1 MTIHRSRPAVAALA
15 LFAILAMRAPLA
27 ATGVDGAPVARE
39 MIRSELY
46 FAEVDA
52 AQWDDFLA
60 TVVTPRFP
68 DGLSWYDVHGQWRGP
83 DGKPAKLPSRIVVIL
98 HADNA
103 ANERAL
109 DEIGRRFKQ
118 RFGYSVLRATQAV
131 RASDPD
137 WTEQRVRDNPQLSP
151 AAH

>member
-1 MTIHRSRPAVAALA
+1 MRTIL
-15 LFAILAMRAPLA
+15 LAILSTLGSLSSTQA
-27 ATGVDGAPVARE
+27 ATPAEEAAPVSRA

-46 FAEVDA
+46 FAAVDA

-60 TVVTPRFP
+60 TVVTPLFP
-68 DGLSWYDVHGQWRGP
+68 DGLSWYDVHGQWRGTS
-83 DGKPAKLPSRIVVIL
+83 GKPEKLPSRIVIVL

-103 ANERAL
+103 TNERAL
-109 DEIGRRFKQ
+109 DEVGRRFKQ
-118 RFGYSVLRATQAV
+118 RFGYSVLRASEAV

-151 AAH
+151 AH

>member
-1 MTIHRSRPAVAALA
+1 MRIACFALA
-15 LFAILAMRAPLA
+15 LA
-27 ATGVDGAPVARE
+27 AALPSAHVQAASAADAAPVSHA

-46 FAEVDA
+46 FAAVDA

-83 DGKPAKLPSRIVVIL
+83 SGGPEKLPSRIVVIL
-98 HADNA
+98 HADNP

-109 DEIGRRFKQ
+109 DEISQRFRQ
-118 RFGYSVLRATQAV
+118 RFGYSVLRTAAAV

-137 WTEQRVRDNPQLSP
+137 WTEARVREHPQLSP
-151 AAH
+151 TR